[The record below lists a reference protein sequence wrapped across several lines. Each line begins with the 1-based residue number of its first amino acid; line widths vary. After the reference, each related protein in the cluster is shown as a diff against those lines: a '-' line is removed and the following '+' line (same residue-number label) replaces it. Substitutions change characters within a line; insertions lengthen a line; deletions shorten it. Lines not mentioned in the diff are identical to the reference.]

1 MPIRIMP
8 GEVTPTLFVGLGGSG
23 GRAVGRIVKP
33 HDIEDIVQETF
44 VRSFEAAGK
53 SAIRHPRSFMF
64 KTARNLAL
72 NHVTRA
78 ESRLT
83 DAVEDFRD
91 WDVLPSTEPLESSY
105 EARERF
111 LLFCSAVRELPVQC
125 RRAFLLKKVYG
136 LSQQEIASYLGI
148 SQSTVEKHI
157 AKGMLICV
165 EYMKEA
171 DATSVPPAR
180 SGIFAFTPTI
190 GKGCSHR
197 PPSAPAADIRGW
209 PLRSTPDPSA
219 GLPTPPAWLPAAV
232 GPSTSEA

>member
-1 MPIRIMP
+1 MAQQI
-8 GEVTPTLFVGLGGSG
+8 GACGGLAGLLAAFLDCRASLR
-23 GRAVGRIVKP
+23 RAVGRIVKP

-53 SAIRHPRSFMF
+53 SSIRHPRSFMF

-83 DAVEDFRD
+83 DAVEDFPD
-91 WDVLPSTEPLESSY
+91 SNVLPSTEPLESTV

-111 LLFCSAVRELPVQC
+111 LLFCSAVRQLPVQC

-136 LSQQEIASYLGI
+136 LSQREIASYLGI

-157 AKGMLICV
+157 AKGLLICV

-171 DATSVPPAR
+171 DATSVPPAH
-180 SGIFAFTPTI
+180 SNSPKAA
-190 GKGCSHR
+190 K
-197 PPSAPAADIRGW
+197 SA
-209 PLRSTPDPSA
+209 
-219 GLPTPPAWLPAAV
+219 
-232 GPSTSEA
+232 